1 MYLEKGSVMIDKH
14 ILIDQIPCGIV
25 VLDNNHNLSYANSWV
40 IETSGFSI
48 EELYGTPLSKL
59 LSGFE
64 FRNITDSENLNMSSD
79 SKHLSLTTSMNKQIP
94 VIVTIRKFLSITD
107 LNYSC
112 LSIMTSPNHV
122 CQSEAIEVAQ
132 DERERF
138 FGIIGKNKQM
148 QELYNFIEMAAATDT
163 NVVIQG
169 ESGTGKELVA
179 SAIHHAS
186 LRHDKEFVRVNCA
199 ALTETLLESELFGH
213 AKGAFTGAYRDH
225 IGKFEYANLGTI
237 FLDEIGEISQT
248 MQVKLLRVLQERI
261 IVRVGDNREIPVDV
275 RVVVATNKNL
285 RSLVAKGK
293 FREDLFYR
301 LNVFPI
307 HLPPLR
313 ERGTDIPLLI
323 QHFIDKFRNRNGTQI
338 FSCSPDAMRILMAYC
353 WPGNVREL
361 ENTIEHAFVLCRKN
375 EIQIA
380 DLPHELKIAAVREGI
395 CAGRVAGIEQT
406 FYPSPVRSHKTGG
419 RIALTREVIESE
431 LEKTGGNKTAAA
443 KALGISKVGLW
454 KNMKKLGMMP

>member
-1 MYLEKGSVMIDKH
+1 MLDERVI
-14 ILIDQIPCGIV
+14 IDQIPSGIV
-25 VLDNNHNLSYANSWV
+25 VLDNTQNLCYANDWV
-40 IETSGFSI
+40 IETSGFSRQ
-48 EELYGTPLSKL
+48 ELYGVTPSKL

-64 FRNITDSENLNMSSD
+64 FRNIKDSEDLTTAVI
-79 SKHLSLTTSMNKQIP
+79 SKHHSLTTTFGKQIP
-94 VIVTIRKFLSITD
+94 VTVAIRSHMSGSN
-107 LNYSC
+107 LNYIY
-112 LSIMTSPNHV
+112 LSIMITPSLV
-122 CQSEAIEVAQ
+122 CQAETVPVAQ
-132 DERERF
+132 DKRERF
-138 FGIIGKNKQM
+138 FGIIGKNQHM

-225 IGKFEYANLGTI
+225 IGKFEYANQGTI

-285 RSLVAKGK
+285 RNLVTKGK

-313 ERGTDIPLLI
+313 DRGTDIPLLI
-323 QHFIDKFRNRNGTQI
+323 QHFINKFRNRNGTQI
-338 FSCSPDAMRILMAYC
+338 FDCSPDAMRILMAYC

-375 EIQIA
+375 EIQVV
-380 DLPHELKIAAVREGI
+380 DLPHELKISAVREGI
-395 CAGRVAGIEQT
+395 CAGKVAGIEQT
-406 FYPSPVRSHKTGG
+406 FYPSPVRSQKTSG
-419 RIALTREVIESE
+419 RLVLTREMIESE
-431 LEKTGGNKTAAA
+431 LEKTSGNKTAAA